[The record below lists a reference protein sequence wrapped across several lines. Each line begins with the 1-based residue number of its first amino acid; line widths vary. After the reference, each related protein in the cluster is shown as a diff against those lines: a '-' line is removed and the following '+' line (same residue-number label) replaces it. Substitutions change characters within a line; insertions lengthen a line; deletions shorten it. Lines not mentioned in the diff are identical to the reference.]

1 MFRENR
7 KKGKEMEMMIDEKE
21 VERTNLSLADKAIC
35 RRFLPHLSEEQKNEG
50 IPASYAGLLELYLH
64 YDIEAAFNHS
74 DDLDATQNA
83 IYDIL
88 DENDIPYE
96 TICRINVPSARK
108 SSEIRRDWGK
118 ALSSVKNGCEL
129 SGPIDYGFSE
139 DDICALARLHKQN
152 RFRKKIEDLL
162 EDCNFHTECTDFA
175 SGKYDKYLAEE
186 D

>member
-1 MFRENR
+1 M
-7 KKGKEMEMMIDEKE
+7 KMMIDSKE
-21 VERTNLSLADKAIC
+21 IERTNLSLADKAIC
-35 RRFLPHLSEEQKNEG
+35 RRFLPHLSEEAKNEG
-50 IPASYAGLLELYLH
+50 IPNSYTGMPELFLRA
-64 YDIEAAFNHS
+64 DIEAAFNHS

-108 SSEIRRDWGK
+108 SSEIRRDWSK
-118 ALSSVKNGCEL
+118 ALRSVKNGCEL

-139 DDICALARLHKQN
+139 DDIRALAKLHKQN

-162 EDCNFHTECTDFA
+162 EDCNFHTECADFA
-175 SGKYDKYLAEE
+175 SGKYDEYLKE